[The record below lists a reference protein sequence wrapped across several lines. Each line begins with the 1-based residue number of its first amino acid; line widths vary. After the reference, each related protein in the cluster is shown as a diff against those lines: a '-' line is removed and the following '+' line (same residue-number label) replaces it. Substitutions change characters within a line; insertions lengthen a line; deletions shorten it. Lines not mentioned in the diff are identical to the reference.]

1 MEEKKLPEAKMLD
14 MLNSGV
20 TSTVVVQSED
30 ASYLIHKIDDPIAGI
45 RAERNRLLGLCDWTQ
60 AVDAPL
66 SDAQK
71 QAWQTYRQELRDL
84 TKTYTSPD
92 QVVWPKL
99 PGA

>member
-1 MEEKKLPEAKMLD
+1 MEEKKLPEVRILE
-14 MLNSGV
+14 MLNSG
-20 TSTVVVQSED
+20 STPSVVVQD
-30 ASYLIHKIDDPIAGI
+30 ADVSHLIHQIDDPMAGI

-84 TKTYTSPD
+84 TKNYTLPE